1 MSDVRELVLATN
13 LDGRLEMVATVAR
26 DPAQSDAMWR
36 RWQTLESSSLQGW
49 APRNSW
55 QSLGTPGGAGQLEAA
70 VAQNHDGRLELVVAS
85 FDTGVWHASQR
96 RPGRHWT
103 ELKPLAGTN
112 EGIRF
117 SRAPALARNLGG
129 RLELFVPASDGAV
142 WHCWQSQAGS
152 NAWSP
157 WSSLGTPRD
166 EAAVNDVVVA
176 PNQDGRLE
184 LFADTDDEI
193 WHRFQPR
200 PDHGPWSP
208 WSSLE
213 SSEEDFEFLG
223 RPVVAQN
230 QDGRLELFVL
240 GRDGVVWHC
249 WQAGSGSDSW
259 TRWSSLDK
267 PAGTTGQLAVGAYGD
282 GRLVVFI
289 TVPPPEGTN
298 STLAWREQTIPSG
311 GPWSPWTPFELGSF
325 PVLSPAAAIG
335 DDGLLQLWY
344 PIVGTTDLYVLRQS
358 AGSPGEIGWDAHA
371 LALDP
376 PVEPEQPGYVPR
388 PAGSMHDPA

>member
-1 MSDVRELVLATN
+1 MSEVRELVLATN

-26 DPAQSDAMWR
+26 DRAQSDAVWR

-85 FDTGVWHASQR
+85 FDIGVWHASQR

-103 ELKPLAGTN
+103 ELEPLAGTN
-112 EGIRF
+112 EGVRF
-117 SRAPALARNLGG
+117 SRAPALARNQGG
-129 RLELFVPASDGAV
+129 RLEVFVPANDGAV
-142 WHCWQSQAGS
+142 WHCWQSQPGS
-152 NAWSP
+152 DTWSP
-157 WSSLGTPRD
+157 WSSLRAPSE
-166 EAAVNDVVVA
+166 EATVNDVMVA
-176 PNQDGRLE
+176 PNKDGRLE
-184 LFADTDDEI
+184 LFAITDDEI

-200 PDHGPWSP
+200 ADHDSWSP
-208 WSSLE
+208 WSSLGSPE
-213 SSEEDFEFLG
+213 QDVKFPC
-223 RPVVAQN
+223 RPVVAKN
-230 QDGRLELFVL
+230 EDGHLELFVL
-240 GRDGVVWHC
+240 DQDGAVWHC

-267 PAGTTGQLAVGAYGD
+267 PAGTTGQLAVGAHTD

-289 TVPPPEGTN
+289 TVPPREGTN

-311 GPWSPWTPFELGSF
+311 GPWSPWMPFELGSYQ
-325 PVLSPAAAIG
+325 VVSPAVALG

-344 PIVGTTDLYVLRQS
+344 PIVGTTDLYVLKQS
-358 AGSPGEIGWDAHA
+358 AGSPAEIVWDTRA
-371 LALDP
+371 LALAP
-376 PVEPEQPGYVPR
+376 PEESAESEPPG
-388 PAGSMHDPA
+388 